1 MELFRALS
9 IAVALL
15 GVSFASAGTAKP
27 IPAPPY
33 YYVLDEPHVLS
44 PNTLRAVET
53 LLIEH
58 ERVSG
63 EQVLVAIFQSLGDED
78 LVDYTNRVFQQWK
91 IGKRGK
97 DNGVLLALYW
107 NEHKA
112 RIEVGYGLEPVLT
125 DAKSSAILSDILIPE
140 LKNSSPDRGISLAAL
155 EILRTLGSPLI
166 QNGKAEEILKN
177 GGFQGDWRPQEVYVP
192 HTGGLAVWLFL
203 TFIILTII
211 LRAITGAE
219 AHFTRSGWVRHNPWV
234 PYRRANGFTSGAL
247 GGFLGGLGGGG
258 FGGGGFGSGGGGG
271 GFGGFSGGG
280 GSSGG
285 GGASGG
291 W

>member
-1 MELFRALS
+1 MKLFGFLS
-9 IAVALL
+9 IAAALFC
-15 GVSFASAGTAKP
+15 GSFAFAGTAKP
-27 IPAPPY
+27 IPAAPY

-44 PNTLRAVET
+44 PNSLKAVET

-58 ERVSG
+58 DRVTG

-107 NEHKA
+107 DEHKA
-112 RIEVGYGLEPVLT
+112 RIEVGYGLEPILT
-125 DAKSSAILSDILIPE
+125 DAKSSGILSDILIPE
-140 LKNSSPDRGISLAAL
+140 LKNSSPDRGISLAVL
-155 EILRTLGSPLI
+155 EILRTLGSPLV

-177 GGFQGDWRPQEVYVP
+177 GGFQGDWQPQEVYIP
-192 HTGGLAVWLFL
+192 RTGGLAVWLFL
-203 TFIILTII
+203 GFIILTII
-211 LRAITGAE
+211 LRTITGAE

-234 PYRRANGFTSGAL
+234 PYRRSSGFTSGL
-247 GGFLGGLGGGG
+247 VGGFLGGLGGGG
-258 FGGGGFGSGGGGG
+258 FGGGSGGG

>member
-1 MELFRALS
+1 MALLRYFS
-9 IAVALL
+9 VALVFL
-15 GVSFASAGTAKP
+15 SSSLIAFAGTKP
-27 IPAPPY
+27 IPAAPY

-44 PNTLRAVET
+44 PNTLRSVQT

-58 ERVSG
+58 DRVSG

-78 LVDYTNRVFQQWK
+78 LVDYTSRIFQQWK

-97 DNGVLLALYW
+97 DNGVLLALFW

-125 DAKSSAILSDILIPE
+125 DAKSSGILSDILIPE
-140 LKNSSPDRGISLAAL
+140 LKNQSPDRGISLAVL
-155 EILRTLGSPLI
+155 EILRTLGSPLV
-166 QNGKAEEILKN
+166 QNGKAEQILKD
-177 GGFQGDWRPQEVYVP
+177 GGFQGDYRPQQVYVP
-192 HTGGLAVWLFL
+192 QSGGVAVWLFL
-203 TFIILTII
+203 GFIILMIV

-219 AHFTRSGWVRHNPWV
+219 AHFTRNGWVRHNPWV
-234 PYRRANGFTSGAL
+234 PYRRSSSFTSGL
-247 GGFLGGLGGGG
+247 LGGLIGGFLGGGGGG
-258 FGGGGFGSGGGGG
+258 FGGGGGGG